1 MIQYDETRLAMEA
14 LEPQLEEL
22 RGALNLDGIKIK
34 LDELEMKTTEPNF
47 WDDPE
52 KSQAVMQQ
60 IGQYKQTI
68 GGFEKLCANREDVL
82 TMIELA
88 EEENDESM
96 AGEVN
101 ALAETVKK
109 EFEEQKLSTLLTGE
123 YDSSNAIVSFHA
135 GAGGTEAQDWVQM
148 LIRMYT
154 KWADSHGF
162 KTEVLDILE
171 GDTAGI
177 KSASIHIEG
186 YNAYGF
192 LKSEHGVHRLV
203 RISPFDSSARRQTS
217 FASVEVMPELEKDV
231 SVEIRPEDIEMEVY
245 RASGAGGQ
253 HINKT
258 SSAVRLIHK
267 PTGIVTACQTQRS
280 QVQNKDFAM
289 KMLMSKLVQI
299 KEQEHLDKIS
309 DIKGEQLKIEWG
321 SQIRSYVFMP
331 YTLAKDA
338 RTKCENANI
347 NAVMDGDIDCFI
359 NAYLKAKNLGE
370 I

>member
-14 LEPQLEEL
+14 LTPEIEEL
-22 RGALNLDGIKIK
+22 RGALNLDGIKVK
-34 LDELEMKTTEPNF
+34 LDELEMKSTEPTF

-52 KSQAVMQQ
+52 KSQAILQQ
-60 IGQYKQTI
+60 ISQYKAAI
-68 GGFEKLCANREDVL
+68 SGFERLKSNQEDVL

-88 EEENDESM
+88 EESNDESM
-96 AGEVN
+96 VDEVN
-101 ALAETVKK
+101 ALAQTVKT
-109 EFEEQKLSTLLTGE
+109 ELEEQRLATLLTGE
-123 YDSSNAIVSFHA
+123 YDSSSAILSFHA
-135 GAGGTEAQDWVQM
+135 GAGGTEAQDWVSM

-154 KWADSHGF
+154 KWADRHGF
-162 KTEVLDILE
+162 KTEVLDILDGE
-171 GDTAGI
+171 AAGI
-177 KSASIHIEG
+177 KSASIHIQG
-186 YNAYGF
+186 FNAYGF

-203 RISPFDSSARRQTS
+203 RISPFDASGRRQTS
-217 FASVEVMPELEKDV
+217 FASVEVMPELD
-231 SVEIRPEDIEMEVY
+231 IRPEDVEMEVF

-267 PTGIVTACQTQRS
+267 PTGIVVACQTQRS
-280 QVQNKDFAM
+280 QVQNRDFAM
-289 KMLMSKLVQI
+289 KMLMSKLIQI

-331 YTLAKDA
+331 YTLAKDH
-338 RTKCENANI
+338 RTSFESGNI
-347 NAVMDGDIDCFI
+347 QAVMDGDIDGFI
-359 NAYLKAKNLGE
+359 NAYLKARSLGE